1 MAEPSGAAPTMSE
14 PLAPGGSFWTVAEDH
29 VTARSAAPRPTR
41 RSARYWLDLIEAN
54 RSSLPDPGN
63 PDLLYVGTT
72 LVLPTLT

>member
-1 MAEPSGAAPTMSE
+1 VAEPSRADATVSE

-29 VTARSAAPRPTR
+29 VTAALGRAPTAAEVG
-41 RSARYWLDLIEAN
+41 AYWLDLIEAN

-72 LVLPTLT
+72 LALPTMT